1 MVNSNTFNEEY
12 IKKCRE
18 KDINDRGSDHIVYN
32 YFGQLQLLKDTEIW
46 YNNKYEYVKPKSYT
60 IESKKNIKKNK
71 SCIIS

>member
-1 MVNSNTFNEEY
+1 MVNSNTFNEDY

-18 KDINDRGSDHIVYN
+18 EDINERGSNHIVFN

-46 YNNKYEYVKPKSYT
+46 YNSKYEYVKPKSYT
-60 IESKKNIKKNK
+60 IEIKKDKKNDR